1 MLLYTHITTVNVI
14 KYAHSH
20 FHVVLFHYI
29 VKIAVFDYSVRHNY
43 GNQGL
48 MKRYKFNSL
57 SAINL
62 TRG

>member
-1 MLLYTHITTVNVI
+1 MPY
-14 KYAHSH
+14 
-20 FHVVLFHYI
+20 HY
-29 VKIAVFDYSVRHNY
+29 KVRQNY

-48 MKRYKFNSL
+48 IERYNFNSL